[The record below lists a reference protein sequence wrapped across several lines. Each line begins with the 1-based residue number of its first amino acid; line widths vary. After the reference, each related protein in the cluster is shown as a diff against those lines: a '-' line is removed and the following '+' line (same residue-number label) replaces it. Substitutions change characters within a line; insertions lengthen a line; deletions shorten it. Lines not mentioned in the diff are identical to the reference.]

1 MINTKQTR
9 RAIIVL
15 ALLGALV
22 FLSIFY
28 KPRPVIAV
36 DTSEL
41 NTSLSGNGVS
51 EIIDYA
57 AQYFEQ
63 QRIEAMNATIAAQEA
78 QAIAE
83 EAMRPDGVVSL
94 DGCVPAKLETAV
106 VTETIGGDGGDPWSN
121 RLMTTSSDY
130 LRVRTEASK
139 ESALAGK
146 LRKGDAAEIVEIGE
160 EWTLIKSGNLEGYVY
175 NEYCVMG
182 QDARA
187 LAEKICKTYA
197 FAQSNGLRVRE
208 GPGTDYGI
216 IKTVPKG
223 AKLVVDKTVDNTGD
237 WVKVKL
243 GLNEAYVAHEYV
255 TIEQKVGTGITVQ
268 EEAEI
273 EAEKQR
279 AAALGI
285 ASRSTDEE
293 LLLAALIQCEAGN
306 QPYEGMVSV
315 GAVVMNR
322 VYSSRYPNN
331 MYDVIHQR
339 GQFTPA
345 LNGKVARQIAVGV
358 KSSCKQAAIDAI
370 DGMDYTGGALHF
382 KQTRS
387 GIPGLVIGGHV
398 FY

>member
-1 MINTKQTR
+1 MINNKQIR

-15 ALLGALV
+15 ALLVAVVSLA
-22 FLSIFY
+22 IIY
-28 KPRPVIAV
+28 KPSPVVIVETA
-36 DTSEL
+36 DLDSEL
-41 NTSLSGNGVS
+41 CGNGIR
-51 EIIDYA
+51 EITDFA
-57 AQYFEQ
+57 AQYVEQ
-63 QRIEAMNATIAAQEA
+63 KRIEAMEATIAAQKA
-78 QAIAE
+78 QELAE
-83 EAMRPDGVVSL
+83 EDKADGLVSL
-94 DGCVPAKLETAV
+94 EGCIPARLESSV
-106 VTETIGGDGGDPWSN
+106 VTETVGGDGGDPWSN

-130 LRVRTEASK
+130 LRVRTEANK

-146 LRKGDAAEIVEIGE
+146 LRKGDAAEIVEVGD
-160 EWTLIKSGNLEGYVY
+160 EWTLIKSGNLEGYVF

-182 QDARA
+182 QDARE
-187 LAEKICKTYA
+187 LAEQICTTYA
-197 FAQSNGLRVRE
+197 YAQSNGLRVRE

-223 AKLVVDKTVDNTGD
+223 SKLVVDKSVDNTGD

-255 TIEQKVGTGITVQ
+255 TIEQKVGKGITVQ

-285 ASRSTDEE
+285 ASRNTDEV
-293 LLLAALIQCEAGN
+293 LLLAALIQCESGN

-345 LNGKVARQIAVGV
+345 LNGKVARQIAAGV
-358 KSSCKQAAIDAI
+358 KSRCKQAAQDAI
-370 DGMDYTGGALHF
+370 NGMDYTGGALHF
-382 KQTRS
+382 KQTSS